1 MTATHTH
8 APRPGD
14 RAASEAELQLQQQ
27 VLEALQSKTP
37 LAIQGAGSKAFLG
50 RPVTGQV
57 LDTRA
62 HSGIVNYDPTELVV
76 SVRSGT
82 PLVELLHALDQ
93 QGQMLPCE
101 PPTFAG
107 TATVGGMVA
116 AGLSGPRRPWSGSV
130 RDFVL
135 GTKVITGHGK
145 LMRFGGEVMKNVA
158 GYDLSRLM
166 AGSHGLL
173 GVLTEVSMKV
183 LPKPVN
189 TQHLSLEL
197 SAEKALLKL
206 AEWGQ
211 QPIPITAACH
221 IDGRL
226 QLRLEGGLGSVRAAA
241 ERIGGEPLDAAFWSQ
256 LNEQHLAFFKDPRPL
271 WRLSLPA
278 VTPALTLPG
287 DALLDWG
294 GSQRWLKSDTAA
306 SDIQALAS
314 QYGGHATCYTA
325 GVTDSPFQPLA
336 PLLAHY
342 HRRLKAQLDPQG
354 IFNPGRSYAEL

>member
-1 MTATHTH
+1 MRATPSHV
-8 APRPGD
+8 PRPGD
-14 RAASEAELQLQQQ
+14 RGASEAEQQLQEQ
-27 VLEALQSKTP
+27 VLEALQNNTP
-37 LAIQGAGSKAFLG
+37 LVIQGAGSKAFLG
-50 RPVTGQV
+50 RPVTGRV
-57 LDTRA
+57 LDTRT

-76 SVRSGT
+76 TVRSGT
-82 PLVELLHALDQ
+82 PLVELLQALDQ
-93 QGQMLPCE
+93 HGQMLPCE
-101 PPTFAG
+101 PPTFAAA
-107 TATVGGMVA
+107 ATVGGMVA

-166 AGSHGLL
+166 AGSYGQL

-183 LPKPVN
+183 LPKPVSI
-189 TQHLSLEL
+189 QHLSLEL
-197 SAEKALLKL
+197 SAENALLKL

-226 QLRLEGGLGSVRAAA
+226 QLRLEGGSGSVRAAT
-241 ERIGGEPLDAAFWSQ
+241 ERIGGEVLDAAFWSH
-256 LNEQHLAFFKDPRPL
+256 LNERQLAFFNDPRPL

-278 VTPALTLPG
+278 VTPTIELPG
-287 DALLDWG
+287 DALLDWC
-294 GSQRWLKSDTAA
+294 GSQRWLKSDATAI
-306 SDIQALAS
+306 DIQALAS
-314 QYGGHATCYTA
+314 QYGGHATCYTP

-354 IFNPGRSYAEL
+354 IFNPGRCYAEL